1 MVRPKPSPPD
11 SRDIHLFEAL
21 NREGMT
27 IVLVTHDL
35 ATGRREPT

>member
-1 MVRPKPSPPD
+1 MRHAEI
-11 SRDIHLFEAL
+11 IHLFGAL
-21 NREGMT
+21 NREGTT